1 MYITDVALSIDR
13 ITSKEDE
20 SRIIDL
26 INEGNEEAFRVLVG
40 HFTKRL
46 YYYAWQFLGDQH
58 IAEDIVQDLFTEIWI
73 KRKSWHP
80 NETLQGYL
88 LKSIKNRCL
97 RYIQKQRPV
106 TSSSVGNPARE
117 QFEEAI
123 ASAVDVHSVA
133 RIENSIME
141 QDIIEALQ
149 GLPERCGLIF
159 RMHRFEGVS
168 QKQIAKE
175 LDISVKTVGNQIQ
188 RAVGILYKKL
198 KHHIE

>member
-1 MYITDVALSIDR
+1 MYITDVALNIDR
-13 ITSKEDE
+13 ITLKEDE

-26 INEGNEEAFRVLVG
+26 INDGNEEAFQVLVR
-40 HFTKRL
+40 HYTKRL
-46 YYYAWQFLGDQH
+46 YYYAWQFLGDKH

-73 KRKSWHP
+73 KQKSWHP

-97 RYIQKQRPV
+97 RYIQKQRPIA
-106 TSSSVGNPARE
+106 SSSIGNPARE
-117 QFEEAI
+117 QFEEAM
-123 ASAVDVHSVA
+123 ASAVDVHSAA
-133 RIENSIME
+133 RIENSLME
-141 QDIIEALQ
+141 QDIIKALQ
-149 GLPERCGLIF
+149 ELPERCGLIF
-159 RMHRFEGVS
+159 RMHRFEGFS